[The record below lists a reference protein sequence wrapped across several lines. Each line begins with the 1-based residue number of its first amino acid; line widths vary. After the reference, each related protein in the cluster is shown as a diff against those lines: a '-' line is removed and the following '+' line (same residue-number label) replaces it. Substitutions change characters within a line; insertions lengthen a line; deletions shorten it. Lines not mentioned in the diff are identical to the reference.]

1 MSGSLDDKI
10 YIDEAHNL
18 EKKIIWHGKIGLMN
32 LTDFLRSTLNT
43 SCDSVYSGWHDGYP
57 CHIDNYLYKDGEIIS
72 TMSSSDTLP
81 NYLWVVNN
89 ILNTGGICSAG
100 KDCGYTD
107 INQSIYPV
115 VYLKDTI
122 YLTGDGTESSPYQIH
137 DILS

>member
-1 MSGSLDDKI
+1 MS
-10 YIDEAHNL
+10 
-18 EKKIIWHGKIGLMN
+18 
-32 LTDFLRSTLNT
+32 
-43 SCDSVYSGWHDGYP
+43 
-57 CHIDNYLYKDGEIIS
+57 
-72 TMSSSDTLP
+72 
-81 NYLWVVNN
+81 VNN